1 MIVETILSPIKNET
15 KEVEKASFWTE
26 CYHEDEVTPQ
36 MLKNGKDW
44 YRYHVKFDGTKA
56 IQITKT
62 EKISG

>member
-1 MIVETILSPIKNET
+1 MTVEVVLSPIKNEV
-15 KEVEKASFWTE
+15 KDPDKASFWKE